1 MGETTMPGAER
12 KPCQMLKC
20 SRNLLN
26 KKGFTGFIQSLP
38 STALLIRKQPPGPDC
53 CCGSSASAGGF

>member
-1 MGETTMPGAER
+1 
-12 KPCQMLKC
+12 MLKC

-26 KKGFTGFIQSLP
+26 KKVFPGFIQSLH